1 MARKNSILKVIPV
14 LFALL
19 LISGCG
25 GSTKQAFIPAPTPTP
40 TPVAASASPTPFPTP
55 IPVTDNIT
63 LNAADVMNM
72 GMIGQTWTF
81 QNGNGDINTFTIESV
96 PDGVA
101 CRGGNNLAIH
111 MTKTTANA
119 YWGLGVDHAE
129 VWSILHFN
137 ADGSGRFISN
147 LINFPLGCPW
157 CGNAPLIITG
167 EIIDNTPDMPLPY
180 LISPPDTS
188 TADHV
193 INETRV
199 SALNVQGLTY
209 NCAIPADQ
217 PLADSKGGEYWRT
230 DFYLAE
236 VQTPAYSGPAIVSDQ
251 FEDVCGHE
259 RWYFAPGMGIVQID
273 SLNDGGAIKNNPV
286 CNQFFQ
292 HNFSS
297 TKYTIKRIS

>member
-1 MARKNSILKVIPV
+1 MTLKA
-14 LFALL
+14 FALVL
-19 LISGCG
+19 LLCALAGCG
-25 GSTKQAFIPAPTPTP
+25 GPVQQAKVSAPVPTVNPTPTPFPTP
-40 TPVAASASPTPFPTP
+40 TPVAGN
-55 IPVTDNIT
+55 VT

-96 PDGVA
+96 PDGAA

-111 MTKTTANA
+111 MMKTTPGT
-119 YWGLGVDHAE
+119 YWGLGADHAE
-129 VWSILHFN
+129 VWSVLHFN
-137 ADGSGRFISN
+137 PDGSGRFISN

-157 CGNAPLIITG
+157 CGSGPLIFTG
-167 EIIDNTPDMPLPY
+167 EIIEDTPDLPPPY
-180 LISPPDTS
+180 LVSPPDTS
-188 TADHV
+188 SSDHFV
-193 INETRV
+193 NETR
-199 SALNVQGLTY
+199 SASTNDPGLTY
-209 NCAIPADQ
+209 NCTIPADE
-217 PLADSKGGEYWRT
+217 PLTDSKGGEYWRT

-236 VQTPAYSGPAIVSDQ
+236 VQTPAYSGPTILSDQ
-251 FEDVCGHE
+251 FEGTCGHE